1 MTGDPMQPRRT
12 TARRHLLRRRRRHG
26 KDRDPGRGRRRPAR
40 DTWVTVTGTW
50 RPKGTLGSDE
60 AWPPVLDAVGV
71 AVGVGAGVAAGVAG
85 GVAGGVAQVKLPA
98 DPYGKP

>member
-1 MTGDPMQPRRT
+1 VILCSPGGQLRVVTCCAADAVTG
-12 TARRHLLRRRRRHG
+12 
-26 KDRDPGRGRRRPAR
+26 KVEIRGADDDVLPA

-71 AVGVGAGVAAGVAG
+71 AVGVGVAAGVAG

-98 DPYGKP
+98 DPYEKP

>member
-1 MTGDPMQPRRT
+1 VILCSPGGQ
-12 TARRHLLRRRRRHG
+12 LRV
-26 KDRDPGRGRRRPAR
+26 
-40 DTWVTVTGTW
+40 VTCCAADAVTW

-71 AVGVGAGVAAGVAG
+71 AVGVGVAAGVAG

-98 DPYGKP
+98 DPYEKP